1 MIRRRLAIVIVL
13 VGESGCGKSSLA
25 KRLSELKPSFS
36 KVVTYTTR
44 PMRTGETDGID
55 YHFIDNDTFDDLKQ
69 KGFFFEY
76 AQYREWQY
84 GTAANFNKDEDKIII
99 LTPAGA
105 RALRRYA
112 AQHNLLDF
120 IRVVYLN
127 VDRRSRLV
135 NILKRGDNI
144 EEAYRR
150 SLSDVGQFDS
160 FDKEAD
166 KTLYNENYVFSI
178 DELCKILITYIEIE
192 RKENEQNI

>member
-1 MIRRRLAIVIVL
+1 
-13 VGESGCGKSSLA
+13 
-25 KRLSELKPSFS
+25 
-36 KVVTYTTR
+36 
-44 PMRTGETDGID
+44 MRAGETNGVD
-55 YHFIDNDTFDDLKQ
+55 YHFIDNDTFNDLKQ

-76 AQYREWQY
+76 VQYREWQY
-84 GTAANFNKDEDKIII
+84 GTAANFSKDEDKIII

-112 AQHNLLDF
+112 KQNDLLDY
-120 IRVVYLN
+120 IRIIYLN

-166 KTLYNENYVFSI
+166 KTLHNENYVFSI
-178 DELCKILITYIEIE
+178 DELCDYLIAYIEVE
-192 RKENEQNI
+192 KRK

>member
-1 MIRRRLAIVIVL
+1 M
-13 VGESGCGKSSLA
+13 
-25 KRLSELKPSFS
+25 
-36 KVVTYTTR
+36 
-44 PMRTGETDGID
+44 
-55 YHFIDNDTFDDLKQ
+55 
-69 KGFFFEY
+69 
-76 AQYREWQY
+76 
-84 GTAANFNKDEDKIII
+84 
-99 LTPAGA
+99 
-105 RALRRYA
+105 
-112 AQHNLLDF
+112 LDF

>member
-1 MIRRRLAIVIVL
+1 
-13 VGESGCGKSSLA
+13 
-25 KRLSELKPSFS
+25 
-36 KVVTYTTR
+36 
-44 PMRTGETDGID
+44 MRAGETDGID
-55 YHFIDNDTFDDLKQ
+55 YHFIDNNTFNDLKRNN
-69 KGFFFEY
+69 FFIEY

-84 GTAANFNKDEDKIII
+84 GTAANFSKNEDKIVI

-112 AQHNLLDF
+112 KQRNLLDS
-120 IRVVYLN
+120 IRVIYLN

-160 FDKEAD
+160 FEKEAD
-166 KTLYNENYVFSI
+166 KTLHNENYVLSI
-178 DELCKILITYIEIE
+178 DELCNDLITYIEIE
-192 RKENEQNI
+192 KRK